1 MQTYALQ
8 INGKPVLTEDT
19 FEVIDPA
26 LGQPFTRCSLASEQ
40 LVNEAVE
47 AAKSAF
53 PAWRDTPL
61 AQRAAKLNELAD
73 ALETNMPMLMEL
85 VTREAGKPMGGL
97 NGIGSGME
105 IGGAIAWI
113 RATTALQ
120 LPVDVLQDDD
130 TMRVEVHR
138 KALGVVASI
147 TPWNWPVLIG
157 IWHIIPALLAGN
169 TVVMKP
175 SEYTPLSTI
184 KMVELANTILPA
196 GVLNVVAGF
205 GETGGALTS
214 HKDVAKIVFTGST
227 ATGKKIMQTASATLK
242 RLTLE
247 LGGNDAGIL
256 LPDFDMDMLPKLFAT
271 CFHNNGQTCA
281 CLKRLYVHSS
291 QYQQVADGLAAI
303 ARDTIVGNGLNEATQ
318 LGPIQ
323 NKMQFEKVAELA
335 AATKAAGANILSGG
349 EPLNTN
355 GYFFP
360 PTVYTN
366 VSDGDRIVDEEQFG
380 PLLPVIQYDDIDEVI
395 ERANRNEN
403 GLGGSVWSSDT
414 SKAAAYAGKLETG
427 TVWIND
433 HGAVQ
438 PNAPFGGVKQSGLGV
453 EFGEYGLDEYVSLQ
467 TLLIP
472 KAG

>member
-26 LGQPFTRCSLASEQ
+26 LGKPFANCSLASEA
-40 LVNEAVE
+40 LVNEAIG

-61 AQRAAKLNELAD
+61 EQRAALLNKLAD
-73 ALETNMPMLMEL
+73 ALESNMPALMEL
-85 VTREAGKPMGGL
+85 ITREVGKPMGGL

-105 IGGAIAWI
+105 VGGAIAWT

-120 LPVDVLQDDD
+120 LPVDVLQDDE

-138 KALGVVASI
+138 KALGVIASI
-147 TPWNWPVLIG
+147 TPWNWPLMIG
-157 IWHIIPALLAGN
+157 IWHIMPALLAGN

-175 SEYTPLSTI
+175 SEFTPLSTI
-184 KMVELANTILPA
+184 KMVELANNILPP
-196 GVLNVVAGF
+196 GVLNVVAGY
-205 GETGGALTS
+205 GETGSALTS
-214 HKDVAKIVFTGST
+214 HSDIAKIVFTGST
-227 ATGKKIMQTASATLK
+227 ATGKKIMQSASATLK

-256 LPDFDMDMLPKLFAT
+256 LPDFDMAMLPKLFAT

-291 QYQQVADGLAAI
+291 QYEAVASGLAAI
-303 ARDTIVGNGLNEATQ
+303 ARDTIVGNGLNEASQ
-318 LGPIQ
+318 LGPVQ
-323 NKMQFEKVAELA
+323 NKMQYDKVSELA
-335 AATKAAGANILSGG
+335 AATKAAGATVLSGG
-349 EPLNTN
+349 EPLESE

-403 GLGGSVWSSDT
+403 GLGGSVWSADIN
-414 SKAAAYAGKLETG
+414 KAAALAGKLETG
-427 TVWIND
+427 TVWVNE

-467 TLLIP
+467 TVMIP